1 MKDNI
6 VVEDLK
12 KIVVWHTIKKV
23 KYFFK
28 DVDRYLEAPL
38 ASKANQL
45 AFPRGYLKRL
55 CRLHST
61 TNTKDFCKQAG
72 FIYHGKT
79 RSGLPPWIEVPE
91 QVLDEVWTKRKP
103 WNAKSNYYTK
113 RQQKWIAKYYE
124 ALKDGVR
131 REFDRIK
138 KADEAMTKAREDQIR
153 QECDEGKH
161 CLDADYLIKQEK
173 KQERAAMK
181 QKVSVAK
188 RAVKETLSDYAKL
201 QLEVEM
207 LRAENKRLKELVNE
221 NADIPDEADLKE
233 KMRAELKEELMQ
245 ELTRE
250 WEQEMDDLEKEEAA
264 KTEEAI
270 KKDEAREIH
279 AAEKPKEISHPED
292 DLPSAQEIEQMQVA
306 DQAAVPQQPPPQLP
320 KDDIPVE
327 EVEPKVYQHFS
338 PERLQHFVDKL
349 YISHVEA
356 DKIATVLKMK
366 FSAKPHRCG
375 FSTQDAWNHRLE
387 RKKIFTTLQTE
398 AQPLLDDKMNKWLD
412 VKLK

>member
-1 MKDNI
+1 MRNDTT
-6 VVEDLK
+6 VEDFK
-12 KIVVWHTIKKV
+12 KIAVWHTIKRV
-23 KYFFK
+23 KHFFK
-28 DVDRYLEAPL
+28 DVDHYLEAPL
-38 ASKANQL
+38 PSKARSL

-55 CRLHST
+55 CRLDST
-61 TNTKDFCKQAG
+61 THTKDFCKQAG
-72 FIYHGKT
+72 FTYHGKT

-91 QVLDEVWTKRKP
+91 QVLDEVWLKRKP
-103 WNAKSNYYTK
+103 WSAKSNYYTK

-138 KADEAMTKAREDQIR
+138 KADEAMTKAREDEIR
-153 QECDEGKH
+153 RECAEGKH

-221 NADIPDEADLKE
+221 NADIPDEAALRE
-233 KMRAELKEELMQ
+233 KLMQ

-250 WEQEMDDLEKEEAA
+250 WEQEMEDFERQQAAEASGTQMPKNTA
-264 KTEEAI
+264 EPM
-270 KKDEAREIH
+270 

-306 DQAAVPQQPPPQLP
+306 DQAAVPQQPPTPPLP
-320 KDDIPVE
+320 IDDIPVE

-349 YISHVEA
+349 YISHGEA
-356 DKIATVLKMK
+356 DKIATVLKIK